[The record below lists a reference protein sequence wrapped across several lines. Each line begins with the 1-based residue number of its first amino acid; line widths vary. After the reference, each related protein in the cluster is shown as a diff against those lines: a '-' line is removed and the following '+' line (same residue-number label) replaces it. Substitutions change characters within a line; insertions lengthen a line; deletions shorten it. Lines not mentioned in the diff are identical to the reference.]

1 MKEQTIDLKE
11 GGFPNG
17 LFKNGEI
24 GIDPE
29 IP

>member
-1 MKEQTIDLKE
+1 MKEQTIE
-11 GGFPNG
+11 RRRRIPNA

-24 GIDPE
+24 GINPE